1 MNGPLPGMFA
11 PGSIGLDQ
19 KGVLWMV
26 TVLTETS
33 ETQTSAQQDQ
43 TLWLNRADLERATG
57 WQMKPEGFC
66 KDDVCVPTPR
76 GKEGDYLR
84 DEEVNA
90 GAFWGLLGK
99 TAVASKD
106 GDVWFLGEGAEQRN
120 EALLSLQAPDF
131 TLPDFSGRP
140 HSLTD
145 YRRQRILLI
154 TWASW

>member
-1 MNGPLPGMFA
+1 
-11 PGSIGLDQ
+11 
-19 KGVLWMV
+19 MV
-26 TVLTETS
+26 TVLTETA
-33 ETQTSAQQDQ
+33 ETRISAEKGPA
-43 TLWLNRADLERATG
+43 LWLTRDDLERATG

-66 KDDVCVPTPR
+66 KGDVCVPAPR
-76 GKEGDYLR
+76 GQESDYLR
-84 DEEVNA
+84 DDEVNA
-90 GAFWGLLGK
+90 GAFWRLMGK

-131 TLPDFSGRP
+131 TLPDFSGKP
-140 HSLTD
+140 HRLSD

>member
-1 MNGPLPGMFA
+1 
-11 PGSIGLDQ
+11 
-19 KGVLWMV
+19 MV
-26 TVLTETS
+26 TVLTEAS
-33 ETQTSAQQDQ
+33 EARVSAEQGQ
-43 TLWLNRADLERATG
+43 TLWLARGDLERATG

-76 GKEGDYLR
+76 GQESDYLR
-84 DEEVNA
+84 DDEVNA
-90 GAFWGLLGK
+90 TAFWQLMGK
-99 TAVASKD
+99 TAVASRD

-131 TLPDFSGRP
+131 TLSDFSGKP
-140 HSLTD
+140 HRLSD

>member
-1 MNGPLPGMFA
+1 
-11 PGSIGLDQ
+11 
-19 KGVLWMV
+19 MV
-26 TVLTETS
+26 TVLTEAS
-33 ETQTSAQQDQ
+33 EARVSAEQGQ
-43 TLWLNRADLERATG
+43 TLWLARGDLERATG

-76 GKEGDYLR
+76 GQESDYLR
-84 DEEVNA
+84 DDQVNA
-90 GAFWGLLGK
+90 TAFWQLMGK
-99 TAVASKD
+99 TAVASRD

-131 TLPDFSGRP
+131 TLSDFSGKP
-140 HSLTD
+140 HRLSD